1 MREPSERQATT
12 TLRARY
18 ERTCALDVQ
27 GQTRECI
34 EYLQNPEI
42 LIAEFTDSFLMA
54 EAFDAREQD
63 FRSAELPIAIR
74 KRQTDDAVRR
84 LVGAPRLS
92 LIGFEPYRFRYVARD
107 IVPLWTAGSGMET
120 GDLTDRRRFKGL
132 DYVAITQEPNPV
144 PILGV
149 VVPCEVT
156 APYVSLLRGLTCL
169 AEVSTESQ
177 VARVNRYLFRGVLQC
192 PTPFDLHILSVKREG
207 KEALE
212 PPPLAQLTR
221 DLAEA
226 FSARIREEWH
236 LPNLL
241 RHMLC
246 LEMVGPRIEFDG
258 TLSVSWHV

>member
-1 MREPSERQATT
+1 VREHSDRQATT

-18 ERTCALDVQ
+18 ERTCALDVDA
-27 GQTRECI
+27 QTRECI

-84 LVGAPRLS
+84 LVGAPRLQVK
-92 LIGFEPYRFRYVARD
+92 GFEPYRFRYVARD
-107 IVPLWTAGSGMET
+107 IVPLWTASSGMDG
-120 GDLTDRRRFKGL
+120 GDLGDRRRFKGL

-149 VVPCEVT
+149 VVPCEMN
-156 APYVSLLRGLTCL
+156 APYLSLLRGLTCL

-177 VARVNRYLFRGVLQC
+177 IARVNRYLFRGVIQC
-192 PTPFDLHILSVKREG
+192 PTPFDLHILSVKTDA
-207 KEALE
+207 KEPPPA
-212 PPPLAQLTR
+212 PPLAQLTR
-221 DLAEA
+221 DLAEV
-226 FSARIREEWH
+226 FSSRVREEWH

-241 RHMLC
+241 RHLMC
-246 LEMVGPRIEFDG
+246 LEMASPRSEFDG
-258 TLSVSWHV
+258 ALYALWHV